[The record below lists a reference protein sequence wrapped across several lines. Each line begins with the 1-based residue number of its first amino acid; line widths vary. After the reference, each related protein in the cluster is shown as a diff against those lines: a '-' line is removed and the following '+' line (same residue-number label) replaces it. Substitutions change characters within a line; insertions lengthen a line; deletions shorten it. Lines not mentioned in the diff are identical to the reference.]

1 MSSYKVGDG
10 MQQIKMAVD
19 ISTFGLAA
27 SRAIAFKSGI
37 SEPVKAIAH
46 SENASGD
53 IPQQVIGSAIALA
66 EYTITVM
73 TKIDLLGDDAARK
86 SASTQVSAR
95 YIFDNGAEGHKEFS
109 DPIIEISDDCRTVI
123 LYKDI
128 ELKS

>member
-1 MSSYKVGDG
+1 MSSYQVGDG
-10 MQQIKMAVD
+10 VQQIKMAVD

-27 SRAIAFKSGI
+27 SRAIALKPGTG
-37 SEPVKAIAH
+37 EPVKAVAH

-53 IPQQVIGSAIALA
+53 IPQQVIGPAIGLA

-73 TKIDLLGDDAARK
+73 TKIDLLGSDDARK
-86 SASTQVSAR
+86 NASQLITAR
-95 YIFDNGAEGHKEFS
+95 YIFDDGAEGHKEFS
-109 DPIIEISDDCRTVI
+109 DPLIEVSTDYRTVI